1 MPPMVSTT
9 FGDELHV
16 MQSLRAGAAGYSL
29 KDSFQQDIASKIPNL
44 YQGGSPISPLTAR
57 QILTRFMPP
66 HQALQKDETKN
77 SSSLSPR
84 EKQVLQLITKGFNYD
99 EIAGL
104 LKVSKHTVLTFV
116 RQTHT
121 KLEVN
126 SKAEAIYEARQQ
138 GLLHD

>member
-1 MPPMVSTT
+1 MVSTT

-57 QILTRFMPP
+57 QILTRLMPP
-66 HQALQKDETKN
+66 HQVHQQYETKN
-77 SSSLSPR
+77 SQSLSPW
-84 EKQVLQLITKGFNYD
+84 EEQVLQLVTKGFNCD
-99 EIAGL
+99 EISGL

>member
-1 MPPMVSTT
+1 
-9 FGDELHV
+9 
-16 MQSLRAGAAGYSL
+16 
-29 KDSFQQDIASKIPNL
+29 
-44 YQGGSPISPLTAR
+44 
-57 QILTRFMPP
+57 MPP

-84 EKQVLQLITKGFNYD
+84 EEQVLQLITKGFNYD

-116 RQTHT
+116 RRIYI